1 MIDPAR
7 KTAALCL
14 AWNLLNIAENAR
26 SDAEFDSAL
35 MHAHE
40 TFALDIE
47 AIRQRERRP
56 TFTVVDGGGAA

>member
-26 SDAEFDSAL
+26 SDAEFDNAL
-35 MHAHE
+35 WHAHE

-47 AIRQRERRP
+47 AIRLRENPRP
-56 TFTVVDGGGAA
+56 FTVIDGGAA

>member
-14 AWNLLNIAENAR
+14 AWNLFNIAENAR

-35 MHAHE
+35 LHAHE
-40 TFALDIE
+40 TFALDLE
-47 AIRQRERRP
+47 AIRQREQRA
-56 TFTVVDGGGAA
+56 TFTVVEGGAA